1 MVARF
6 VNGKNIR
13 GMLCYNENKVAAG
26 EARLLLASGFA
37 GDIDQ
42 FNLEQKLQRFEHLTM
57 LNTRV
62 KTNSIHITL
71 NFDEQ
76 DKLSNEQLQQI
87 TLSYMERIGFGD
99 QPYLVY
105 KHNDAAHTHVH
116 VATINIKTDGNR
128 IDTHGIGWKLSEPA
142 RIELEKEYGLVQ
154 AKGRKNSNT
163 LNIKAANIEKAIYG
177 KTPTKRTITNIVNA
191 VISTYKFT
199 SLAEFNAILKQFNVI
214 ADRGG
219 ENTLMREKGGLIY
232 SLINDKG
239 KQVGIPI
246 KASAIYHKPTLASL
260 QKEFEKN
267 AEKRKQY
274 KEPLKVAIEKVFASY
289 AVISK
294 STFIASLQ
302 KQNIHVTFRTNDQ
315 GYTYGI
321 TYIDNHNKTVFNGSD
336 LGKVYSAKAM
346 LEMFGATDKRLKPEL
361 KIERQPMLKRD
372 GQSPTQQ
379 PKTYLKPPEQTNY
392 LPLAL
397 AKYQPEAAPS
407 GPRKK
412 KKKRSREREQDQG
425 LNL

>member
-13 GMLCYNENKVAAG
+13 GMLHYNENKVAAG

-37 GDIDQ
+37 GDIDR

-62 KTNSIHITL
+62 KTNAVHITL

-87 TLSYMERIGFGD
+87 TLSYIERIGFGD
-99 QPYLVY
+99 QPFLVY

-116 VATINIKTDGNR
+116 IATVNIKQDGNR

-142 RIELEKEYGLVQ
+142 RIALEKEFGLVE

-163 LNIKAANIEKAIYG
+163 LTVKPANLEKAIYG
-177 KTPTKRTITNIVNA
+177 KTPTKWTITNIVNA
-191 VISTYKFT
+191 VVGTYKFT
-199 SLAEFNAILKQFNVI
+199 SLSEFNAILKQFNVM

-232 SLINDKG
+232 SLINDKSE
-239 KQVGIPI
+239 QVGVPI
-246 KASAIYHKPTLASL
+246 KASAIYNKPTLTNL
-260 QKEFEKN
+260 QKEFDKN
-267 AEKRKQY
+267 IEKRKQY
-274 KEPLKVAIEKVFASY
+274 RDPLKEVIEKVFKRYST
-289 AVISK
+289 ITK
-294 STFIASLQ
+294 RTFIAELQ
-302 KQNIHVTFRTNDQ
+302 KENIHTAFRVNDQ

-321 TYIDNHNKTVFNGSD
+321 TYIDNNNKTVFNGSD
-336 LGKVYSAKAM
+336 LCKAYSAKAI
-346 LEMFGATDKRLKPEL
+346 LERFSATDKLLKPAQQIKL
-361 KIERQPMLKRD
+361 KPPIKAK
-372 GQSPTQQ
+372 GQASQQ
-379 PKTYLKPPEQTNY
+379 LSKTYLKSPEHTNY
-392 LPLAL
+392 LLLAL

-412 KKKRSREREQDQG
+412 KKKKSKEQVHDQG

>member
-13 GMLCYNENKVAAG
+13 GMLHYNENKVAAG

-37 GDIDQ
+37 GDIDK
-42 FNLEQKLQRFEHLTM
+42 FSLEQRLQRFEHLTM

-62 KTNSIHITL
+62 KTNAVHITL

-116 VATINIKTDGNR
+116 IATINIQPDGSR

-142 RIELEKEYGLVQ
+142 RIALEKEFGLVE

-163 LNIKAANIEKAIYG
+163 LTIKAANLEKAIYG
-177 KTPTKRTITNIVNA
+177 KTPTKRAITNIVNA
-191 VISTYKFT
+191 VVTTYKFT
-199 SLAEFNAILKQFNVI
+199 SLTEFNAILKQFNVI
-214 ADRGG
+214 AERGG

-232 SLINDKG
+232 SLING
-239 KQVGIPI
+239 KDEQVGVPI
-246 KASAIYHKPTLASL
+246 KASAIYNKPTLANL
-260 QKEFEKN
+260 QAAFDKN
-267 AEKRKQY
+267 IEKRKQY
-274 KEPLKVAIEKVFASY
+274 REPLKESIERVFKQYSS
-289 AVISK
+289 ITK
-294 STFIASLQ
+294 STFLTELQ
-302 KQNIHVTFRTNDQ
+302 KQNINVAFRTNDQ

-321 TYIDNHNKTVFNGSD
+321 TYIDNQNKTVFNGSD
-336 LGKVYSAKAM
+336 LGKAYSAKAI
-346 LEMFGATDKRLKPEL
+346 LDRFSATDKRIQPEL
-361 KIERQPMLKRD
+361 QKQTKQDI
-372 GQSPTQQ
+372 SQQ

-392 LPLAL
+392 LLQAL

-412 KKKRSREREQDQG
+412 KKRRSNEKEQDQG
-425 LNL
+425 LDL

>member
-6 VNGKNIR
+6 VNGKNIK
-13 GMLCYNENKVAAG
+13 GMLHYNENKVAAG

-37 GDIDQ
+37 GDIDK

-62 KTNSIHITL
+62 KTNAVHISL

-76 DKLSNEQLQQI
+76 DKLNNEQLQQI

-116 VATINIKTDGNR
+116 IATINIKLDGNR

-142 RIELEKEYGLVQ
+142 RIALEKEFGLVE
-154 AKGRKNSNT
+154 AKGRKNSNI
-163 LNIKAANIEKAIYG
+163 LNIKPANLEKAIYS
-177 KTPTKRTITNIVNA
+177 KTPTKRAITNIANA
-191 VISTYKFT
+191 VIATYKFT

-219 ENTLMREKGGLIY
+219 ENTVMREKGGLIY

-239 KQVGIPI
+239 EQVGIPI
-246 KASAIYHKPTLASL
+246 KASAIYNKPTLANL
-260 QKEFEKN
+260 QNEFEKN
-267 AEKRKQY
+267 TEKRKQY
-274 KEPLKVAIEKVFASY
+274 REPLKDAIERVFAPYST
-289 AVISK
+289 ITK
-294 STFIASLQ
+294 NTFIAELQ
-302 KQNIHVTFRTNDQ
+302 KQNINVAFRTNDQ

-321 TYIDNHNKTVFNGSD
+321 TYIDNNNKTVFNGSD
-336 LGKVYSAKAM
+336 LGKAYSAKAI
-346 LEMFGATDKRLKPEL
+346 LDRLSATDKRIKPALK
-361 KIERQPMLKRD
+361 K
-372 GQSPTQQ
+372 QQ
-379 PKTYLKPPEQTNY
+379 QLKTYLKPPEQTNY
-392 LPLAL
+392 LLQAM

-412 KKKRSREREQDQG
+412 KKRKSKEKEQDQG
-425 LNL
+425 LDL

>member
-13 GMLCYNENKVAAG
+13 GMLHYNENKVAAG

-37 GDIDQ
+37 GDIDRFSQ
-42 FNLEQKLQRFEHLTM
+42 EQKLQRFEHLTI

-62 KTNSIHITL
+62 KTNAVHITL

-87 TLSYMERIGFGD
+87 TMSYMARIGFGD

-116 VATINIKTDGNR
+116 IATINIKPDGNR

-142 RIELEKEYGLVQ
+142 RMELEKEFGLVE

-163 LNIKAANIEKAIYG
+163 LNIKSANIEKAIYG
-177 KTPTKRTITNIVNA
+177 KTPTKQAITNIVNA
-191 VISTYKFT
+191 VIDTYKFT

-214 ADRGG
+214 ADCGD

-232 SLINDKG
+232 SLIDKKG
-239 KQVGIPI
+239 EQIGIPI
-246 KASAIYHKPTLASL
+246 KASAIYNKPTLANL
-260 QKEFEKN
+260 QAAFDKN
-267 AEKRKQY
+267 IEKRKQY
-274 KEPLKVAIEKVFASY
+274 RETLKEVIERVFKQYSAITKNTLLAE
-289 AVISK
+289 
-294 STFIASLQ
+294 LQ
-302 KQNIHVTFRTNDQ
+302 KQNINVAFRTNDQ

-321 TYIDNHNKTVFNGSD
+321 TYIDNQNKTAFNGSD
-336 LGKVYSAKAM
+336 LGKAYSAKAI
-346 LEMFGATDKRLKPEL
+346 LSRFSATDKRIKPEL
-361 KIERQPMLKRD
+361 QKQPKRNA
-372 GQSPTQQ
+372 QSITQQ
-379 PKTYLKPPEQTNY
+379 PKIYLKPPDQTNY
-392 LPLAL
+392 LLQAL

-407 GPRKK
+407 TPRKK
-412 KKKRSREREQDQG
+412 KKRRSNEKERDQG
-425 LNL
+425 LDL

>member
-13 GMLCYNENKVAAG
+13 GMLQYNENKVATG

-37 GDIDQ
+37 GDIDK
-42 FNLEQKLQRFEHLTM
+42 FNLEQKLQRLEHLTM

-62 KTNSIHITL
+62 KTNAIHITL

-116 VATINIKTDGNR
+116 IATINIKPDGSR

-142 RIELEKEYGLVQ
+142 RIALEKEFNLME
-154 AKGRKNSNT
+154 AKGRKSSNT
-163 LNIKAANIEKAIYG
+163 LTIKPANIEKAIYG
-177 KTPTKRTITNIVNA
+177 KTPTKRAITNIVNA
-191 VISTYKFT
+191 VIGTYKFT
-199 SLAEFNAILKQFNVI
+199 SLAEFNAILKQFNII

-239 KQVGIPI
+239 EQVGIPI
-246 KASAIYHKPTLASL
+246 KASAIYNKPTLANL
-260 QKEFEKN
+260 QNEFEKN
-267 AEKRKQY
+267 IEKRKQY
-274 KEPLKVAIEKVFASY
+274 REPLKEAIERVFAPYSM
-289 AVISK
+289 VTK
-294 STFIASLQ
+294 NTFIAELQ
-302 KQNIHVTFRTNDQ
+302 KQNINVTFRTNDQ

-321 TYIDNHNKTVFNGSD
+321 TYIDNNNKAVFNGSD
-336 LGKVYSAKAM
+336 LGKAYSAKAI
-346 LEMFGATDKRLKPEL
+346 LGKFSATDKRIKPAL
-361 KIERQPMLKRD
+361 QKQ
-372 GQSPTQQ
+372 QQ

-412 KKKRSREREQDQG
+412 KKRKSKEKEQDQG
-425 LNL
+425 LDL

>member
-13 GMLCYNENKVAAG
+13 GMLHYNENKVTAG

-37 GDIDQ
+37 GDINQ

-62 KTNSIHITL
+62 KTNAVHITL

-76 DKLSNEQLQQI
+76 DKLSNEALQQI
-87 TLSYMERIGFGD
+87 SLSYMERIGFGN

-105 KHNDAAHTHVH
+105 KHHDAAHTHVH
-116 VATINIKTDGNR
+116 IATINIKPDGNR

-142 RIELEKEYGLVQ
+142 RIALEKEFDLVQ
-154 AKGRKNSNT
+154 AKGRKSSNT
-163 LNIKAANIEKAIYG
+163 LTIKPANIEKAIYG
-177 KTPTKRTITNIVNA
+177 KTPTKRAITNIVNA
-191 VISTYKFT
+191 VIVTYQFT
-199 SLAEFNAILKQFNVI
+199 SLAEFNAILQQFNVI

-232 SLINDKG
+232 SLINENG
-239 KQVGIPI
+239 EQAGIPI
-246 KASAIYHKPTLASL
+246 KASAIYNKPTLFSL

-267 AEKRKQY
+267 TEKRKQY
-274 KEPLKVAIEKVFASY
+274 KEPLKEAIEKVFKSY
-289 AVISK
+289 AAISK
-294 STFIASLQ
+294 STFIAELR
-302 KQNIHVTFRTNDQ
+302 KRNIYIAFRINEQ

-321 TYIDNHNKTVFNGSD
+321 TYIDHHNKTVFNGSD
-336 LGKVYSAKAM
+336 LGKAYSAKAI
-346 LEMFGATDKRLKPEL
+346 LERFGTTDKRLKPEL
-361 KIERQPMLKRD
+361 KIEHRPMLMRNV
-372 GQSPTQQ
+372 QSLTQQ
-379 PKTYLKPPEQTNY
+379 PKTYLKPQEQTNY

-397 AKYQPEAAPS
+397 AKYQPEATPNT
-407 GPRKK
+407 PRKK
-412 KKKRSREREQDQG
+412 KKRRSKEMEQNQG

>member
-13 GMLCYNENKVAAG
+13 GMLHYNENKIAAG

-37 GDIDQ
+37 GDIDK
-42 FNLEQKLQRFEHLTM
+42 FSLEQKLQRFEHLTM

-62 KTNSIHITL
+62 KTNAVHITL

-87 TLSYMERIGFGD
+87 TLSYMEKIGFGD
-99 QPYLVY
+99 QPYIVY

-116 VATINIKTDGNR
+116 IATVNIKPDGSR

-142 RIELEKEYGLVQ
+142 RMALEKEYGLVQ
-154 AKGRKNSNT
+154 AKGRKNSNMLT
-163 LNIKAANIEKAIYG
+163 IKPANIEKAIYG
-177 KTPTKRTITNIVNA
+177 KTPTKRAITNIVNA
-191 VISTYKFT
+191 VIGTYKFT

-239 KQVGIPI
+239 EQVGIPI
-246 KASAIYHKPTLASL
+246 KASAIYNKPTLANL

-267 AEKRKQY
+267 IEKRKQY
-274 KEPLKVAIEKVFASY
+274 REPLKENIEKVFKQYSS
-289 AVISK
+289 ITK
-294 STFIASLQ
+294 NTFIAELQ
-302 KQNIHVTFRTNDQ
+302 KRNINVAFRTNDQ

-321 TYIDNHNKTVFNGSD
+321 TYIDNQNKTVFNGSD
-336 LGKVYSAKAM
+336 LGKAYSAKAI
-346 LEMFGATDKRLKPEL
+346 LNRFSATDKRIKPAL
-361 KIERQPMLKRD
+361 QKQH
-372 GQSPTQQ
+372 Q

-392 LPLAL
+392 LLQAL
-397 AKYQPEAAPS
+397 VKYQPEAAPS

-412 KKKRSREREQDQG
+412 KKRKSKEKEQDQG

>member
-13 GMLCYNENKVAAG
+13 GMLHYNENKVAAG

-37 GDIDQ
+37 GDIDK
-42 FNLEQKLQRFEHLTM
+42 FSLEQKLQRFEHLTT

-62 KTNSIHITL
+62 KTNAVHITL

-76 DKLSNEQLQQI
+76 DKLNNEQLQQI

-116 VATINIKTDGNR
+116 IATINIQPDGSR

-142 RIELEKEYGLVQ
+142 RIALEKEYDLVE

-163 LNIKAANIEKAIYG
+163 LTIKPANIEKAIYG
-177 KTPTKRTITNIVNA
+177 KTPTKRAITDIVNA
-191 VISTYKFT
+191 VITTYKFT

-219 ENTLMREKGGLIY
+219 ENTVMRKKGGLIY

-239 KQVGIPI
+239 EQVGIPI
-246 KASAIYHKPTLASL
+246 KASAIYNKPTLAKL
-260 QKEFEKN
+260 QKEFGQHI
-267 AEKRKQY
+267 EKRKQFKDSL
-274 KEPLKVAIEKVFASY
+274 KEIIESVFKQYSAITKN
-289 AVISK
+289 
-294 STFIASLQ
+294 TFIAELQ
-302 KQNIHVTFRTNDQ
+302 KQNVNVAFRTNDQ

-321 TYIDNHNKTVFNGSD
+321 TYIDNQNKTVFNGSD
-336 LGKVYSAKAM
+336 LGKAYSAKAI
-346 LEMFGATDKRLKPEL
+346 LDRFSTTDRRIKPAL
-361 KIERQPMLKRD
+361 QKQNRQD
-372 GQSPTQQ
+372 ISQQ

-392 LPLAL
+392 LLQAL

-407 GPRKK
+407 APRKK
-412 KKKRSREREQDQG
+412 KKRRSNEKEQDQG
-425 LNL
+425 LDL

>member
-13 GMLCYNENKVAAG
+13 GMLHYNENKIAAC

-37 GDIDQ
+37 GDIDK
-42 FNLEQKLQRFEHLTM
+42 FSFEQKLQRFEHLTM

-62 KTNSIHITL
+62 KTNVVHITL

-76 DKLSNEQLQQI
+76 DKLTNEQLQQI

-105 KHNDAAHTHVH
+105 KHHDAAHTHVH
-116 VATINIKTDGNR
+116 VATVNIQPDGSR

-142 RIELEKEYGLVQ
+142 RIALEKEFGLVE

-163 LNIKAANIEKAIYG
+163 LNIKAVNLEKAIYG
-177 KTPTKRTITNIVNA
+177 KTPTKRAITNMVNA
-191 VISTYKFT
+191 VIAIYKFT

-232 SLINDKG
+232 SLINNKG
-239 KQVGIPI
+239 EQVGIPI
-246 KASAIYHKPTLASL
+246 KASAIYNKPTLANL
-260 QKEFEKN
+260 QAAFDKN
-267 AEKRKQY
+267 IEKRKQF
-274 KEPLKVAIEKVFASY
+274 KDPLKESVERVFKQYSAITKN
-289 AVISK
+289 
-294 STFIASLQ
+294 TFLTELQ
-302 KQNIHVTFRTNDQ
+302 KQNIHVVFRTNDQ

-321 TYIDNHNKTVFNGSD
+321 TYIDNQNKTVFNGSD
-336 LGKVYSAKAM
+336 LGKAYSAKAI
-346 LEMFGATDKRLKPEL
+346 LDRFSATDKQIKPAL
-361 KIERQPMLKRD
+361 QKQNKQDI
-372 GQSPTQQ
+372 SQQ

-392 LPLAL
+392 LFQAL
-397 AKYQPEAAPS
+397 AKYQPEVVPS
-407 GPRKK
+407 RPRKK
-412 KKKRSREREQDQG
+412 KKRRSNEKEQDQG
-425 LNL
+425 LDL

>member
-13 GMLCYNENKVAAG
+13 GMLHYNENKVATG

-37 GDIDQ
+37 GDVDK
-42 FNLEQKLQRFEHLTM
+42 FGLEQKLRRFEHLTT

-62 KTNSIHITL
+62 KTNAVHITL
-71 NFDEQ
+71 NFDQQ
-76 DKLSNEQLQQI
+76 DKLSNEQLQKI

-116 VATINIKTDGNR
+116 IATINIKPDGNR

-142 RIELEKEYGLVQ
+142 RIELEKEFALMQ

-177 KTPTKRTITNIVNA
+177 KTPTKRAITNIVNA
-191 VISTYKFT
+191 VIGTYKFT
-199 SLAEFNAILKQFNVI
+199 SLAELNAILKQFNVI

-239 KQVGIPI
+239 EQVGIPI
-246 KASAIYHKPTLASL
+246 KASAIYNKPTLANL
-260 QKEFEKN
+260 QKEFDKN
-267 AEKRKQY
+267 IEKRKQY
-274 KEPLKVAIEKVFASY
+274 RDPLKEAIEKVFAPYSS
-289 AVISK
+289 ITK
-294 STFIASLQ
+294 NTFLAELQ
-302 KQNIHVTFRTNDQ
+302 KQNISAALRTNDQ

-321 TYIDNHNKTVFNGSD
+321 TYIDNNNKTVFNGSD
-336 LGKVYSAKAM
+336 LGKAYSAKAI
-346 LEMFGATDKRLKPEL
+346 LDKFSKTDKRIKPAL
-361 KIERQPMLKRD
+361 QKHNAQNI
-372 GQSPTQQ
+372 THQ
-379 PKTYLKPPEQTNY
+379 PKTYLKPPEPTSY
-392 LPLAL
+392 LLQAL
-397 AKYQPEAAPS
+397 TKYQPEAAPS
-407 GPRKK
+407 APRKK
-412 KKKRSREREQDQG
+412 KKRKNNGQEQDQG
-425 LNL
+425 LTL